1 MKKSKK
7 VKAVVGLL
15 ALTLVVGSL
24 AYFTKTMSIDNP
36 FSTKKYGGETVEK
49 FTPENNW
56 EPGGQVTKEV
66 QAKNTGDYDLW
77 VRVKFDETWKRTAD
91 DTTTTIFE
99 SSSVNAADKKKN
111 TKFFP
116 ESANNAVEEGSS
128 VYKHLAGVEDD
139 SWIDGGDGYFYY
151 KETLKKDQTTSKLL
165 DYVTLCKNANMGEYT
180 VSTMKYALVDD
191 SKTAEE
197 LTDEDYDL
205 TDAPTVIPNGKVLYQ
220 KKVVELNKENAGLA
234 GANYTLTITTELVQA
249 NADAATKYDWATY
262 PGKE

>member
-15 ALTLVVGSL
+15 ALAMVVGTL
-24 AYFTKTMSIDNP
+24 AYFSKTMSIDNP

-77 VRVKFDETWKRTAD
+77 VRVKFDEKWERKGQLIPGTDLHSTDA
-91 DTTTTIFE
+91 
-99 SSSVNAADKKKN
+99 

-116 ESANNAVEEGSS
+116 ESADNAVESGSS
-128 VYKHLAGVEDD
+128 VYKHLAGVEGGT
-139 SWIDGGDGYFYY
+139 WIDGGDGYFYY
-151 KETLKKDQTTSKLL
+151 KTTLKKDQSTSLLL
-165 DYVTLCKNANMGEYT
+165 DYVTLCKDANMGEYT
-180 VSTMKYALVDD
+180 VSVMKYALVDA
-191 SKTAEE
+191 SKKAEE
-197 LTDEDYDL
+197 LDDSDYDL
-205 TDAPTVIPNGKVLYQ
+205 TEAPAEIPAGKVLYQ
-220 KKVVELNKENAGLA
+220 KKVVELNKANAGLA

-249 NADAATKYDWATY
+249 NADAAKGWTVTPTK
-262 PGKE
+262 